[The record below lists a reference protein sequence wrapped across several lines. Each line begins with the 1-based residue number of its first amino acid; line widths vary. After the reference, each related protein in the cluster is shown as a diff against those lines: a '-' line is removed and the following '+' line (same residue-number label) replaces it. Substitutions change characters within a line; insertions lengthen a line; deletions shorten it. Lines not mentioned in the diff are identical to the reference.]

1 MRMPPNP
8 TTTALGIG
16 GEALFANPLRTLLST
31 LGVIIGVASLV
42 AVLSLGDGMQ
52 AAARSQAERL
62 TGVQTVLLTSKTSE
76 QVDGVW
82 IPVRNYPVFTPADAD
97 EAQSVTGATG
107 MSLVVASAMTIENPS
122 ANRRRAATVSGV
134 LSRAD
139 QFHSL
144 ELADGRFFTDVEA
157 ERGASVI
164 VLSHKLATE
173 LAPAGDAAR
182 MVGHE
187 VRIDGTTV
195 TVLGTLAAFEGETGS
210 SAYVPFATASKIFPP
225 SSSPRPTTLMLRAS
239 SIETVEALRNAAEDW
254 AAQRFSTRMKKI
266 EIQTNKMRLAQ
277 TEQGILIFKIF
288 MGAIAG
294 ISLVVGGVGI
304 MNVLLASVTERTREI
319 GVRKA
324 LGARGR
330 DVLLQFLAES
340 VAISGAGSAIGVVL
354 GISGAFLVTALIR
367 SQANAPFFHAG
378 FSWSTVLV
386 AVVSSV
392 VVGLIFGTYP
402 ALRASRMSPIDAI
415 RHE

>member
-1 MRMPPNP
+1 MRPHP
-8 TTTALGIG
+8 TTTAFGIG

-31 LGVIIGVASLV
+31 LGIIIGVASLV

-62 TGVQTVLLTSKTSE
+62 TGVQTVMLTPRTSE

-82 IPVRNYPVFTPADAD
+82 VPVRNYPVFTPQDAE
-97 EAQSVTGATG
+97 EAQAATGATG
-107 MSLVVASAMTIENPS
+107 MSLVVSTNLTIDNPS
-122 ANRRRAATVSGV
+122 ANRRRAAAVSGV

-139 QFHSL
+139 EFHAL
-144 ELADGRFFTDVEA
+144 ELSDGRFFTDAEA
-157 ERGASVI
+157 ARGAAVI

-173 LAPAGDAAR
+173 LAPDRDATR
-182 MVGHE
+182 IVGAS
-187 VRIDGTTV
+187 VRIEG
-195 TVLGTLAAFEGETGS
+195 TVLTVIGTLAPVEGETA
-210 SAYVPFATASKIFPP
+210 SAAYMPFSTALKLFPP
-225 SSSPRPTTLMLRAS
+225 VETARPATLLLRAN
-239 SIETVEALRNAAEDW
+239 SIESVAALRNSAEDW
-254 AAQRFSTRMKKI
+254 AARRFASRLRKL
-266 EIQTNKMRLAQ
+266 EIQTQKMRLAQ
-277 TEQGILIFKIF
+277 TEQSILIFKIF

-294 ISLVVGGVGI
+294 ISLLVGGVGI

-340 VAISGAGSAIGVVL
+340 VAISGAGSAIGVL
-354 GISGAFLVTALIR
+354 MGLSGAFAVTAIIR
-367 SQANAPFFHAG
+367 VKAHAPFFHAG

-386 AVVSSV
+386 AVASSV
-392 VVGLIFGTYP
+392 VVGLVFGTYP
-402 ALRASRMSPIDAI
+402 ALRASRMSPIDAM

>member
-1 MRMPPNP
+1 MRPHSA
-8 TTTALGIG
+8 TTALGIG
-16 GEALFANPLRTLLST
+16 SDALFANPLRTLLAT

-62 TGVQTVLLTSKTSE
+62 TGVQTVMLTPKTSE

-82 IPVRNYPVFTPADAD
+82 VPVHNYPVFTPADAD
-97 EAQSVTGATG
+97 EAQAATGATG
-107 MSLVVASAMTIENPS
+107 MSLVVNAGLSIDNPA

-139 QFHSL
+139 QFHAL
-144 ELADGRFFTDVEA
+144 ELADGRFFTDAEA
-157 ERGASVI
+157 ARGASVI

-173 LAPAGDAAR
+173 LAPDRDASR
-182 MVGHE
+182 MLGVA
-187 VRIDGTTV
+187 VRIDGTMLTV
-195 TVLGTLAAFEGETGS
+195 IGTLAKFEGETAS
-210 SAYVPFATASKIFPP
+210 AAYVPFATASKLFPP
-225 SSSPRPTTLMLRAS
+225 VESPRPATMMLRAS

-254 AAQRFSTRMKKI
+254 AAQRFAARLKKL
-266 EIQTNKMRLAQ
+266 EIQTQKMRLAQ

-294 ISLVVGGVGI
+294 ISLLVGGVGI

-324 LGARGR
+324 LGARRR

-340 VAISGAGSAIGVVL
+340 VAISGAGSAIGVVMGL
-354 GISGAFLVTALIR
+354 GGAFGVTAIIR
-367 SQANAPFFHAG
+367 AEANAPFFHAG
-378 FSWSTVLV
+378 FSWTTVLV
-386 AVVSSV
+386 AVLSSV
-392 VVGLIFGTYP
+392 AVGLVFGTYP

>member
-1 MRMPPNP
+1 MHPNS
-8 TTTALGIG
+8 TSTALAIG
-16 GEALFANPLRTLLST
+16 GDALFANPLRTLLST

-52 AAARSQAERL
+52 AAARTQAERL
-62 TGVQTVLLTSKTSE
+62 TGVQTVMLTPKTTE

-82 IPVRNYPVFTPADAD
+82 VPVRNYPVFSPSDAA
-97 EAQSVTGATG
+97 EALSATGASG
-107 MSLVVASAMTIENPS
+107 MSLIVSAGLTIDNPS
-122 ANRRRAATVSGV
+122 ANRRRAASVSGV

-139 QFHSL
+139 QFHAL
-144 ELADGRFFTDVEA
+144 ELEDGRFFTDAEA
-157 ERGASVI
+157 ERGAPVI
-164 VLSHKLATE
+164 VLSHKLAEE
-173 LAPAGDAAR
+173 LAPDR
-182 MVGHE
+182 DPHRIVGSL
-187 VRIDGTTV
+187 VRIDGTTL
-195 TVLGTLAAFEGETGS
+195 TVLGTLAAYEGETAS
-210 SAYVPFATASKIFPP
+210 AAYVPFVTAPKIFPP
-225 SSSPRPTTLMLRAS
+225 VSAPRPTTMMLRAP

-254 AAQRFSTRMKKI
+254 AAQRFSSRLRKI
-266 EIQTNKMRLAQ
+266 EIQTQKMRLAQ
-277 TEQGILIFKIF
+277 TEQSILIFKIF

-340 VAISGAGSAIGVVL
+340 VAISGAGSAIGVLL
-354 GISGAFLVTALIR
+354 GISGAFLVTAIIR
-367 SQANAPFFHAG
+367 EQAHAPFFHAG

-386 AVVSSV
+386 AVASSV
-392 VVGLIFGTYP
+392 IVGLVFGTYP

>member
-1 MRMPPNP
+1 MRPNP

-62 TGVQTVLLTSKTSE
+62 TGVQTVMLTPKTTE

-82 IPVRNYPVFTPADAD
+82 VPIRNYPVFTPTDAADAQ
-97 EAQSVTGATG
+97 AATRAPG
-107 MSLVVASAMTIENPS
+107 MSLVVSGALTLDNPA

-144 ELADGRFFTDVEA
+144 ELADGRFFTDAEA
-157 ERGASVI
+157 TRGALVI
-164 VLSHKLATE
+164 VLSHKLAQE
-173 LAPAGDAAR
+173 LAPDGDPGRLLGAELRA
-182 MVGHE
+182 
-187 VRIDGTTV
+187 DGTTL
-195 TVLGTLAAFEGETGS
+195 TVIGTLASYEGETAS
-210 SAYVPFATASKIFPP
+210 AAYVPFATAPRVLPP
-225 SSSPRPTTLMLRAS
+225 VDAPRPTTLMLRAT
-239 SIETVEALRNAAEDW
+239 SIETVEALRDAAEDW
-254 AAQRFSTRMKKI
+254 AAQRYASRLAKLKI
-266 EIQTNKMRLAQ
+266 ETQRMRLAQ

-319 GVRKA
+319 GIRKA

-354 GISGAFLVTALIR
+354 GITGAFGVTAIIR
-367 SQANAPFFHAG
+367 AQAKAPFFHAG
-378 FSWSTVLV
+378 FSWSTVMV
-386 AVVSSV
+386 AVLSSV
-392 VVGLIFGTYP
+392 VVGLVFGTYP